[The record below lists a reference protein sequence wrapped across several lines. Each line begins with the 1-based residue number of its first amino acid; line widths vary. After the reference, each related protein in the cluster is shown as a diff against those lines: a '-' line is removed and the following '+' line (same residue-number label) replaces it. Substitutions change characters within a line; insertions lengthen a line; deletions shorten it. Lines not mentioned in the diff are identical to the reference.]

1 MKFLKV
7 LCVVALVFAVSTIAY
22 AETQSVKVSG
32 DIAMNAFA
40 RDNYNLHSGQNTS
53 GLSVSNTWATFL
65 QSCAEVQVDADLTD
79 NVSGVIRLVNQRV
92 WGDDQFSNV
101 NSNAVGG
108 LALRDSNDGQHNY
121 VAGGG
126 SSAISDY
133 NYGETQNSYAV
144 NIDLAYIELKEFLYS
159 PLTLR
164 IGRQDLWFGRGF
176 IIGANMQTPGNT
188 IFAQEYT
195 AFRAFDAIRATLDYD
210 PWTID
215 FVYSKISEEMMSSD
229 DDVDLWGANV
239 GYVFDSFNAD
249 AEAYWFWKR
258 SRNPGE
264 VGYGAT
270 IISIQQD
277 VGRLH
282 NDVHTFGARTSFD
295 PIDTI
300 TINAEAAYQTG
311 NYILDNQQDDR
322 VRSAWA
328 VDAGIE
334 VRHFADMFPWK
345 PVIGLEFIY
354 YSGEEDVMNEA
365 ASTTGK
371 YGAWD
376 KMFRGKFDTAI
387 REYQEWYY
395 SLSALAQTQVG
406 TPGYTN
412 ELQILVRGSIEPT
425 DSLTI
430 EALYGHFWLD
440 KNPNENAA
448 AASASK
454 SLGDEVDITV
464 TYDYTEDVSFNILA
478 AWFFP
483 GKFFVSP
490 RNDCAADVV
499 GTVKLSF

>member
-1 MKFLKV
+1 LS
-7 LCVVALVFAVSTIAY
+7 LV
-22 AETQSVKVSG
+22 
-32 DIAMNAFA
+32 
-40 RDNYNLHSGQNTS
+40 
-53 GLSVSNTWATFL
+53 
-65 QSCAEVQVDADLTD
+65 
-79 NVSGVIRLVNQRV
+79 
-92 WGDDQFSNV
+92 
-101 NSNAVGG
+101 
-108 LALRDSNDGQHNY
+108 DSNGVLQDY
-121 VAGGG
+121 YAGGAAL
-126 SSAISDY
+126 SSYSDDR
-133 NYGETQNSYAV
+133 QNSYAV
-144 NIDLAYIELKEFLYS
+144 NVDLAYIELKEFLYS

-176 IIGANMQTPGNT
+176 VIGANMQTPGNT
-188 IFAQEYT
+188 LFDQEYT
-195 AFRAFDAIRATLDYD
+195 AFRAFDAVRATLDYD

-215 FVYSKISEEMMSSD
+215 LVYSKISEENMSSD

-258 SRNPGE
+258 SRNPGSTA
-264 VGYGAT
+264 YGAT
-270 IISIQQD
+270 IPSLMQPI
-277 VGRLH
+277 GRLH

-300 TINAEAAYQTG
+300 TINVEGAYQTG
-311 NYILDNQQDDR
+311 NFILANQVAAR

-345 PVIGLEFIY
+345 PVVGFEFIY
-354 YSGEEDVMNEA
+354 YSGEEDALNA
-365 ASTTGK
+365 AAATTGK

-395 SLSALAQTQVG
+395 TLCAANQVQVG

-412 ELQILVRGSIEPT
+412 ELQILVSGSIEPT

-430 EALYGHFWLD
+430 EALYAHFWFD
-440 KNPNENAA
+440 NNPNQAVA
-448 AASASK
+448 TKSANK
-454 SLGDEVDITV
+454 SIGDEVDITV